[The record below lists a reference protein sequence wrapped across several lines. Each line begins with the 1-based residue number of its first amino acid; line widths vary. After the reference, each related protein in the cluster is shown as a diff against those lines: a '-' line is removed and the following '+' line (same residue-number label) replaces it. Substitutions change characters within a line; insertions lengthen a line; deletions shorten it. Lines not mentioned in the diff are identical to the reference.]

1 MKQVSKLIYR
11 EITNL
16 IPDIAKLKPLTK
28 TDLKAYGFANIYV
41 FILESKQEEIN
52 FILTHYTATRG
63 VLIPNPTTEIVI
75 YPYQNR
81 AEVVTYRDPYFSYQI
96 FPDTGYLD
104 INANYQA
111 NKLVYEWLKDLK
123 VWKQR
128 QESNLS
134 TFLLQ

>member
-16 IPDIAKLKPLTK
+16 IPTIAELTPQ
-28 TDLKAYGFANIYV
+28 TQIDLNSYGFANMYI
-41 FILESKQEEIN
+41 FIVESTKEKID
-52 FILTHYTATRG
+52 FIITQYTSHKG
-63 VLIPNPTTEIVI
+63 ILIPNPTTEIII
-75 YPYQNR
+75 YPYRHR
-81 AEVVTYRDPYFSYQI
+81 AEVVKYKDPYFCYQV
-96 FPDTGYLD
+96 FPDTEYLD

-123 VWKQR
+123 VWRQR